1 MMQRHRLR
9 KGLINGI
16 ALLCL
21 VNAAFGLD
29 STRKLSQY
37 VHDKW
42 REDKGFVGGRIY
54 AIGQSADGYLW
65 IGTERGL
72 VRFDGSNFALIQR
85 PLPNSPPIS
94 SVRGL
99 VTDAS
104 GNLWIRL
111 EGPRM
116 LLSRDGNRLEGPRM
130 LLYRDGKFEDPSE
143 RFDLQDITFTAT
155 ASDYQGRVI
164 LSGLGDRS
172 FRYEDGRLET
182 IVNAEQI
189 PGNVIS
195 VAATRDRSI
204 WFGTQYSGL
213 FRLSQGHISRVAQ
226 ELKDSKINALLPADT
241 GGLWIGTDNGIHLW
255 EGGVL
260 ATLNLPSSLRQLQIL
275 AMAADTDENI
285 WIGTNHGIVRIT
297 PSGAVSLE
305 QLNPKPGFEVTAIYE
320 DLNGDIWFGGSRGVE
335 RLRNGMFTTY
345 SASDGLPSSGIGSV
359 DADST
364 GRIWFAPLS
373 GGLYW
378 MREGQVGHI
387 TADGVEHD
395 VVYSISSGGGE
406 VWVGRQRGGLTVLAG
421 KGDSFTARTYT
432 QADGLAQNSVYS
444 VHRDRDGTI
453 WAGTVSAGVSR
464 LKGGKFTNY
473 SDSGGLPSNT
483 VNSIVEGFD
492 GTTWLATPN
501 GLASFTNG
509 HWTNRIASDGLPSSM
524 IRTIFEDTKHVLWI
538 VTSNGL
544 AYKSSGKIDI
554 PVRLPEVLRE
564 QIFGVAEDGMGS
576 LWFTTSDHVLRVN
589 RDRLLNGSLSDTD
602 VQSYGI
608 DDGLQGVESEDR
620 DRTVVADGQGRIWIS
635 GKSGLSFADPIVI
648 SNNAVPVAVRIESM
662 SAGGSQVS
670 AQNPIKVS
678 SGIQSVTF
686 NYGSTNLAA
695 QERIRFRYKLDGS
708 DQGWSD
714 TVSSRQ
720 VVYKNLG
727 PGTYLFR
734 IVASNRVGLW
744 NGPETSVPFVIE
756 SAFWQTWWF
765 RVACLVGGCLTIF
778 AIYRLRIHQLTKRL
792 SVGFQERLAERT
804 RIAQELHDTLL
815 QGVMSASLQ
824 LDVAEDQ
831 LPEDSPTKPILKRVL
846 ELMGTVTEEGRNALR
861 GLRTTE
867 SGNQSLETAFSRLP
881 QEFPL
886 DGKTDY
892 RVIVDSVTRPIRPLV
907 RDEVYRIGREALL
920 NAFMHAHANRIE
932 VEIEYAR
939 RHLRVLVRDDGRG
952 IDPQVLYSGRE
963 GHWGLVGI
971 RERSKRIGASL
982 RLRSRIGAGTE
993 VDLTVPASIA
1003 FEKGSPDP
1011 LTQWFRWLSQERLG
1025 TAKHDKG
1032 KRVHK

>member
-1 MMQRHRLR
+1 MQQHRLR
-9 KGLINGI
+9 KGLIHAI

-29 STRKLSQY
+29 PTRRISQY

-42 REDKGFVGGRIY
+42 GEDKGFVGGRIY

-72 VRFDGSNFALIQR
+72 VRFDGSNFTLIQR
-85 PLPNSPPIS
+85 PLPNSSPIS
-94 SVRGL
+94 RVRGL

-111 EGPRM
+111 EGPSM
-116 LLSRDGNRLEGPRM
+116 LI
-130 LLYRDGKFEDPSE
+130 YHDGKFEDPYA

-155 ASDYQGRVI
+155 VSDYEGRII
-164 LSGLGDRS
+164 LSGLGDRT

-182 IVNAEQI
+182 IARAEQS
-189 PGNVIS
+189 PGIVIS
-195 VAATRDRSI
+195 LAATRDHSI
-204 WFGTQYSGL
+204 WLGTRDSGL
-213 FRLSQGHISRVAQ
+213 FRLSQGHISKVAQ

-255 EGGVL
+255 EGGVV
-260 ATLNLPSSLRQLQIL
+260 ATLNLPSSLRHLQIL
-275 AMAADTDENI
+275 SMARDHDMNV

-297 PSGAVSLE
+297 PSGAVSLD

-320 DLNGDIWFGGSRGVE
+320 DLDGDIWFGGSRGLE
-335 RLRNGMFTTY
+335 RLRNGMLTTF
-345 SASDGLPSSGIGSV
+345 STSDGLPSSGLGSV

-378 MREGQVGHI
+378 MKEGRVGHI
-387 TADGVEHD
+387 TVDGLEHD
-395 VVYSISSGGGE
+395 VVYSISGGDGE
-406 VWVGRQRGGLTVLAG
+406 VCVGRQHGGLTVLTG
-421 KGDSFTARTYT
+421 NGDSFTTRTYT

-444 VHRDRDGTI
+444 VHRVRDGTI

-464 LKGGKFTNY
+464 LNGGKFRTY
-473 SDSGGLPSNT
+473 SDSSGLPSNA

-492 GTTWLATPN
+492 GTTWLATPS
-501 GLASFTNG
+501 GLASFANG
-509 HWTNRIASDGLPSSM
+509 HWTNHTANDGLPSSNV
-524 IRTIFEDTKHVLWI
+524 RTIFEDRKHVLWI
-538 VTSNGL
+538 ATSGGL
-544 AYKSSGKIDI
+544 AYISSGKIKV
-554 PVRLPEVLRE
+554 PLRLPEALRE

-589 RDRLLNGSLSDTD
+589 QDRLLSDSLSDTD
-602 VQSYGI
+602 VQSYGMA
-608 DDGLQGVESEDR
+608 DGLHGVEGAGR
-620 DRTVVADGQGRIWIS
+620 DRSVVADSQGRIWIS
-635 GKSGLSFADPIVI
+635 RKSGLSMADPIAI
-648 SNNAVPVAVRIESM
+648 SHNSVPVAVRIESI
-662 SAGGSQVS
+662 SAGGSQIN
-670 AQNPIKVS
+670 AKNPIKS
-678 SGIQSVTF
+678 PSGIRSITL
-686 NYGSTNLAA
+686 NYGSTNLAEP
-695 QERIRFRYKLDGS
+695 ERIRFRYKLDGS

-714 TVSSRQ
+714 TVASRQ

-734 IVASNRVGLW
+734 IVASNSVGLW
-744 NGPETSVPFVIE
+744 NGPETAVSFVIE
-756 SAFWQTWWF
+756 PAFWQTWWF
-765 RVACLVGGCLTIF
+765 RVACLAGCCLMIL

-792 SVGFQERLAERT
+792 NVGFQERLAERT

-815 QGVMSASLQ
+815 QGVLSASLQ

-831 LPEDSPTKPILKRVL
+831 LPEDSPTKPLLKRVL
-846 ELMGTVTEEGRNALR
+846 QLMSTVTEEGRNALR

-867 SGNQSLETAFSRLP
+867 SGNQSLETAFSRLR

-886 DGKTDY
+886 DEKTDF
-892 RVIVDSVTRPIRPLV
+892 RVIVDSVTRPLRPLI

-920 NAFMHAHANRIE
+920 NAFMHAQANRIE
-932 VEIEYAR
+932 VEVEYAS
-939 RHLRVLVRDDGRG
+939 RHLKVLVRDDGRG
-952 IDPQVLYSGRE
+952 IDPQVLLSGRE

-971 RERSKRIGASL
+971 RERSERIGASL

-993 VDLTVPASIA
+993 IDLTVPGMIA
-1003 FEKGSPDP
+1003 FDKGSNGPMSH
-1011 LTQWFRWLSQERLG
+1011 WFRWLSR
-1025 TAKHDKG
+1025 
-1032 KRVHK
+1032 KRARDSEA